1 MADDLYATLGVARD
15 ADAEKIRAAY
25 RKLAKRHHP
34 DLNPGNKAA
43 EAKFKEISAANEILS
58 DPEKR
63 GRYDRGE
70 IDASGAE
77 RAPQRPSYR
86 EYAEGPTGRRY
97 SHAGAAEEDYSDIF
111 ADFFGRGG
119 PAEMRMRGDD
129 RAYTLLV
136 SFLDAANGATRRLT
150 LPDGKTID
158 VRIPPG
164 IENEQVLRLKGQGD
178 PGRGEAPAGDALIRI
193 EIEPHR
199 FFQRDGN
206 DILLELPI
214 SVSEAMLGARKNI
227 PTVSGRVAMT
237 IPAKSNTGTKLRL
250 RGRGIPAHAH
260 LPAGDQIISLKLM
273 LDPNDEAL
281 AKFLRERTDAPKFD
295 PGADLMETS

>member
-1 MADDLYATLGVARD
+1 MPDDLYATLGVARD
-15 ADAEKIRAAY
+15 VDAEQIRAAY

-77 RAPQRPSYR
+77 RAPQRPTYQD
-86 EYAEGPTGRRY
+86 YAEGPTGRRY
-97 SHAGAAEEDYSDIF
+97 SHSGSAEQDYSDIF

-129 RAYTLLV
+129 RPYTLRV
-136 SFLDAANGATRRLT
+136 SFLDAANGATTRLT
-150 LPDGKTID
+150 LPDGKPLD

-164 IENEQVLRLKGQGD
+164 IDNEQVLRLKGQGD

-193 EIEPHR
+193 QIEPHR
-199 FFQRDGN
+199 FFQRDGR
-206 DILLELPI
+206 DILLEFPVTLA
-214 SVSEAMLGARKNI
+214 EAVLGARKNV

-250 RGRGIPAHAH
+250 RGRGIPAHGNQ
-260 LPAGDQIISLKLM
+260 PAGDQIISLKVV
-273 LDPNDEAL
+273 LDPNDEGL
-281 AKFLRERTDAPKFD
+281 AKFLRERSDAPKFD
-295 PGADLMETS
+295 PSADLMETS